1 MDYKGK
7 PAAYA
12 LIAGNKNYPKLNGK
26 VWFFDTHGGTLV
38 TVSVCGITDKDG
50 EYSQSFH
57 GLHIHAGKS
66 CTGNAQEPFADDDGH
81 YNPRDTGHPQHAG
94 DLPPLLSCHGSAWMS
109 VYTDRFY
116 PEDIIG
122 KTVIIH
128 AMPDDFHT
136 QPSGDSGEMI
146 ACGEIQEWKEEQ

>member
-12 LIAGNKNYPKLNGK
+12 VIAGNKNYPKLNGK

-66 CTGNAQEPFADDDGH
+66 CTGNAQEPFADADGH

-94 DLPPLLSCHGSAWMS
+94 DLPPLLSCQALHGCR
-109 VYTDRFY
+109 YIRTDFIRRISLGKRLSFMRCRMIFMHSH
-116 PEDIIG
+116 PEIR
-122 KTVIIH
+122 
-128 AMPDDFHT
+128 AR
-136 QPSGDSGEMI
+136 
-146 ACGEIQEWKEEQ
+146 